1 MMPRQTLL
9 HVHALYHMHQ
19 HNIKASWQPRV
30 RVAKTPFRWHVTHAS
45 APSCV
50 VVADEFQWRDA
61 TAFRVGAVN
70 IRSLI
75 EHNFQLDPDIIMAL
89 LLPIGSGLRLG
100 LDVVSYRSSNS
111 PSRFFDGEVLQ
122 ARPMISTI
130 ATCGRRLLMFLPAS
144 LSRNTLGRRLFGDRS
159 PNLELEAK
167 RKDTRH
173 KFRQIRAARIA

>member
-19 HNIKASWQPRV
+19 HNIKACWQHRV
-30 RVAKTPFRWHVTHAS
+30 RVAKTPFRWHATHAS

-111 PSRFFDGEVLQ
+111 PSLLILMVKSFKLVQ
-122 ARPMISTI
+122 WS
-130 ATCGRRLLMFLPAS
+130 RRQPHVGAS
-144 LSRNTLGRRLFGDRS
+144 RRCFY
-159 PNLELEAK
+159 
-167 RKDTRH
+167 
-173 KFRQIRAARIA
+173 RQVYIGIP

>member
-1 MMPRQTLL
+1 MMSRQTLL
-9 HVHALYHMHQ
+9 HVHALNHMHQ
-19 HNIKASWQPRV
+19 HTIKASWQPRV

-61 TAFRVGAVN
+61 TAFRVGAGN

-111 PSRFFDGEVLQ
+111 PSRL
-122 ARPMISTI
+122 I
-130 ATCGRRLLMFLPAS
+130 LMLKSFKLV
-144 LSRNTLGRRLFGDRS
+144 
-159 PNLELEAK
+159 
-167 RKDTRH
+167 
-173 KFRQIRAARIA
+173 Q